1 MSQVCKAIQY
11 AHENGVVHRDIK
23 PTNILLIHKQPGEKL
38 KEDLN
43 KPGYRVVTVPSAAE
57 GFRRMLQENFALIL
71 LAILPG
77 VEDVVTLIEQVAK
90 MYDIPI
96 VYL

>member
-1 MSQVCKAIQY
+1 MNAKL
-11 AHENGVVHRDIK
+11 
-23 PTNILLIHKQPGEKL
+23 TNILLIHNEPEEKL
-38 KEDLN
+38 KKNLN
-43 KPGYRVVTVPSAAE
+43 KPGYHVVTVPSPVE

-71 LAILPG
+71 LAILPKM
-77 VEDVVTLIEQVAK
+77 EEAITLIQRLAK

>member
-1 MSQVCKAIQY
+1 MRHK
-11 AHENGVVHRDIK
+11 EDMNTK
-23 PTNILLIHKQPGEKL
+23 LTNILLIHNEPEEKL
-38 KEDLN
+38 KKDLN
-43 KPGYRVVTVPSAAE
+43 QPGYHVVTVPSPVE

-77 VEDVVTLIEQVAK
+77 VEEVITLIQRLAK

>member
-1 MSQVCKAIQY
+1 MRNKQEMNA
-11 AHENGVVHRDIK
+11 NL
-23 PTNILLIHKQPGEKL
+23 TNILLIHDEPKETL
-38 KEDLN
+38 KKELN
-43 KPGYRVVTVPSAAE
+43 KPGYRVVTVPSPVE

-71 LAILPG
+71 LAALPRLEE
-77 VEDVVTLIEQVAK
+77 VITQIRRLAK